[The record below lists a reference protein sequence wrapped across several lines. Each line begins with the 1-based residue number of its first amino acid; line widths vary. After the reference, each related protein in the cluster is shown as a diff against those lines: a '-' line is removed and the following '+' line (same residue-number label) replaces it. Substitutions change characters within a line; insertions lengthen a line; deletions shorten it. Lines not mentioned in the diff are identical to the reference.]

1 MVADLERILTANTA
15 VDPIASSLETFPPA
29 EPQQTL
35 PRERV
40 QDQLHK
46 ILASRTFARSK
57 ELCRF
62 LQFAVEQKLRNRS
75 VRLKEYLIGVTVFE
89 RGESFNPGTDPIVRV
104 QARRLRSKLNLYY
117 ETEGGADSLLVE
129 LPCGGYVPVFRLRS
143 ALPAVPIHAR
153 TPIEI
158 PRMDGRRS
166 LVVLP
171 FVNMGTEENERLSDG
186 LTEELIYVL
195 SGNTDLRVVARTS
208 AFHFKGKTDDIRSIG
223 ERLGVDALVEG
234 SVRSDGNRFR
244 ISAGLIDVRDGGL
257 LWSGVYEQTADEM
270 FTIQKDISERIAKS
284 IEMHLMPVLAAQP
297 SAPPLFVPT
306 V

>member
-1 MVADLERILTANTA
+1 MELVADVDRILTGNPA
-15 VDPIASSLETFPPA
+15 VEPIASGVETFAPA
-29 EPQQTL
+29 GLEQIP

-62 LQFAVEQKLRNRS
+62 LHFAVEQKLRNRS

-89 RGESFNPGTDPIVRV
+89 RGGSFNPGTDPIVRV
-104 QARRLRSKLNLYY
+104 QARRLRSKLSLYY
-117 ETEGGADSLLVE
+117 ETEGNADSVVIE

-143 ALPAVPIHAR
+143 AASFRPRATSETPR
-153 TPIEI
+153 T
-158 PRMDGRRS
+158 DGRRS

-171 FVNMGTEENERLSDG
+171 FVNMGAEENERVSDG

-257 LWSGVYEQTADEM
+257 LWSGVYEQTAEEI
-270 FTIQKDISERIAKS
+270 FALQKDISERIAKS
-284 IEMHLMPVLAAQP
+284 VETHLTPALAVQP
-297 SAPPLFVPT
+297 LATATSVPT
-306 V
+306 I